1 MRRRDFIAGLGSSA
15 ASSFAIWP
23 LAARAQQPAMPVVG
37 FLNSTSLDAYA
48 PMVASFRRGLSETGY
63 VEGRN
68 VAIEYRWADGQYDR
82 LPDLAADLALHQVAV
97 MVASAGEAARAV
109 KAATTTI
116 PIVFVIGS
124 DPVKLGLVS
133 SINRPSGNVT
143 GVTVF
148 SNALEAKRLE
158 LLHEMIPDA
167 SKVAVLINPNNAIA
181 ENQSTELQAAARLLG
196 IEILVLEVSTESD
209 PEAAFATLV
218 QKQARAVLVGS
229 DAFLFSRRDQLVT
242 LAARHAV
249 PAVYQLR
256 DFVAAGGL
264 MSYGTSITDAYFLAG
279 IYAGRIL
286 KGEKPAD
293 LPVPQSTRF
302 ELMINLRTAK
312 SLGLTV
318 SNTLLVSA
326 DEVIE

>member
-1 MRRRDFIAGLGSSA
+1 MRRRDFIAGFGGA
-15 ASSFAIWP
+15 AAAWP
-23 LAARAQQPAMPVVG
+23 LAARAQQPAIPAIPVIG

-48 PMVASFRRGLSETGY
+48 PMVASFRRGLNEAGY

-82 LPDLAADLALHQVAV
+82 LPALAADLALHQVAV

-124 DPVKLGLVS
+124 DPVELGLVS
-133 SINRPSGNVT
+133 SINRPGGNVT
-143 GVTVF
+143 GVTFF
-148 SNALEAKRLE
+148 SNALEAKRLA
-158 LLHEMIPDA
+158 LLHEMVPDA
-167 SKVAVLINPNNAIA
+167 STVAVLINPNNAIA
-181 ENQSTELQAAARLLG
+181 QNQSIELQAAARSLG
-196 IEILVLEVSTESD
+196 LEILVLKAITESD
-209 PEAAFATLV
+209 IEAAFATLV
-218 QKQARAVLVGS
+218 QKRARAVLVGS
-229 DAFLFSRRDQLVT
+229 DAFLFSRCEQLVG

-249 PAVYQLR
+249 PAIYQLR

-264 MSYGTSITDAYFLAG
+264 MSYGTSIKDAYFLAG

-293 LPVPQSTRF
+293 LPVPQSTKF
-302 ELMINLRTAK
+302 ELVVNLRTAK
-312 SLGLTV
+312 ALGLTV
-318 SNTLLVSA
+318 PNTLLVSA

>member
-1 MRRRDFIAGLGSSA
+1 
-15 ASSFAIWP
+15 
-23 LAARAQQPAMPVVG
+23 VVG
-37 FLNSTSLDAYA
+37 FLNSPSLDAYA
-48 PMVASFRRGLSETGY
+48 PMVASFRRGLNEAGY

-68 VAIEYRWADGQYDR
+68 VAITYRWADGQYDR
-82 LPDLAADLALHQVAV
+82 LPALAADLVLHQVAV

-124 DPVKLGLVS
+124 DPVELGLVS
-133 SINRPSGNVT
+133 SINRPGGNVT
-143 GVTVF
+143 GVTFF

-158 LLHEMIPDA
+158 LLHEIVPDA
-167 SKVAVLINPNNAIA
+167 STVAVLINPNNAIA
-181 ENQSTELQAAARLLG
+181 QNQSIELQAAARSLG
-196 IEILVLEVSTESD
+196 LEILVLKAITEGD
-209 PEAAFATLV
+209 IEAAFATLV
-218 QKQARAVLVGS
+218 QKRARAVLVGS
-229 DAFLFSRRDQLVT
+229 DAFLFSRREQLVG

-249 PAVYQLR
+249 PAIYQLR

-264 MSYGTSITDAYFLAG
+264 MSYGTSIKDAYFLAG

-302 ELMINLRTAK
+302 ELVVNLRTAK
-312 SLGLTV
+312 ALGLTV
-318 SNTLLVSA
+318 PNTLLVSA